1 MHLQAAER
9 SLVLLH
15 NDLITKIVK
24 ANMTKAYPIVVRGLI
39 NANKGTNKHWNQSV
53 NTLTMTVLRTYNELN
68 RDMFDKI
75 SL

>member
-24 ANMTKAYPIVVRGLI
+24 ANMNKAYPIVVRGLI
-39 NANKGTNKHWNQSV
+39 NANKGANKHWNQSV

-68 RDMFDKI
+68 RDLFEKI
-75 SL
+75 S